1 MEFGFDVGN
10 ALRSVAQ
17 STEQNEI
24 AVIHGDKIRPVNAQL
39 SDQVRQVIDA
49 MGHASAKVSN
59 AVLLLLESHLHQKAT
74 LCGNRLVRRAVLKI
88 DYQPALQG
96 VSINH

>member
-24 AVIHGDKIRPVNAQL
+24 AVIHGDKIRPVNAQV

-49 MGHASAKVSN
+49 MGHASAKVSK
-59 AVLLLLESHLHQKAT
+59 AVLLPLESHLHQKAT
-74 LCGNRLVRRAVLKI
+74 LCGNKFGTTGGSIVRILACTPGSV
-88 DYQPALQG
+88 
-96 VSINH
+96 N